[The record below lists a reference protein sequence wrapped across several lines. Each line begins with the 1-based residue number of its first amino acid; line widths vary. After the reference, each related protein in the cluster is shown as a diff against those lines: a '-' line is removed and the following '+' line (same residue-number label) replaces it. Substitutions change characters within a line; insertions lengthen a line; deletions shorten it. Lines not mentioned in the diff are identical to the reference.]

1 MIRRPLLLRALLLL
15 ALAAALLRLAILA
28 LGFARYGLQVDF
40 SAYYTAGEA
49 ALAGLSPY
57 ANQVGHQPPIWDGLC
72 FTTFSRFLY
81 PPASLLPFL
90 GLAMLPYATAKL
102 LWTVLLLGLAS
113 EAVVLGA
120 RLAGVPPRSRA
131 VALVALGLAVCWPL
145 LLSLERGQIDVV
157 VLVLLLGALW
167 ASRARTRWS
176 ASLAGILW
184 ALAIVF
190 KPHTLL
196 ALPFL
201 LLRRQWV
208 VAGSALV
215 ALAVAVGLSS
225 LTAPAITH
233 EYLDT
238 VAPRLARHGDDPP
251 KSDLLPRET
260 MRRALAGL
268 PPQVASKQGRLY
280 RRFGLEFDARGSLVW
295 AVGGEAPAHPG
306 TLSLF
311 SWTALFGLV
320 LACRRPRADEPSRV
334 GSPPASPAAHHRGR
348 EWEPFQGSH
357 SRRFAVED
365 LAWWQTGWCV
375 VLLSA
380 PLTWAMNAIW
390 LLPAGFVVASR
401 HVHWKQQT
409 PGWLAKASQIA
420 AVLGLALAT
429 VPDRF
434 AWPWPAP
441 LDLLSP
447 YKYVL
452 GTALVAVAMV
462 AGSWVKLGAPEVD

>member
-1 MIRRPLLLRALLLL
+1 LL
-15 ALAAALLRLAILA
+15 
-28 LGFARYGLQVDF
+28 
-40 SAYYTAGEA
+40 A
-49 ALAGLSPY
+49 ALAQL
-57 ANQVGHQPPIWDGLC
+57 
-72 FTTFSRFLY
+72 
-81 PPASLLPFL
+81 
-90 GLAMLPYATAKL
+90 
-102 LWTVLLLGLAS
+102 
-113 EAVVLGA
+113 
-120 RLAGVPPRSRA
+120 
-131 VALVALGLAVCWPL
+131 
-145 LLSLERGQIDVV
+145 QIDVL

-167 ASRARTRWS
+167 ASRAQARW
-176 ASLAGILW
+176 LAGILW

-201 LLRRQWV
+201 LLRRQWAI
-208 VAGSALV
+208 AGSALA
-215 ALAVAVGLSS
+215 ALALAIS
-225 LTAPAITH
+225 LASLAAPAITH
-233 EYLDT
+233 EYLET
-238 VAPRLARHGDDPP
+238 VALRLARHGDDPP

-268 PPQVASKQGRLY
+268 SPQLASKQGRLY
-280 RRFGLEFDARGSLVW
+280 RGFGLEFDARGSLVW
-295 AVGGEAPAHPG
+295 AVGGETPAHPG

-311 SWTALFGLV
+311 FWMALSGLV

-334 GSPPASPAAHHRGR
+334 GSPPALRNGQPTLPTPRASRAPSPAAHHRGR
-348 EWEPFQGSH
+348 VWEPFQGSH

-380 PLTWAMNAIW
+380 PLTWAMNATW
-390 LLPAGFVVASR
+390 LLPAGFVVAAR
-401 HVHWKQQT
+401 HARWKQQT
-409 PGWLAKASQIA
+409 AGWLATASQVT

-434 AWPWPAP
+434 AWPWPGP

-462 AGSWVKLGAPEVD
+462 AGSRVNLGAPEVD